1 MKLFRERFGLMPEEL
16 TAAGFK
22 WAPEAG
28 RVYMPV
34 YGPMG
39 KRRGAQ
45 LRSYNPDA
53 RIKVIAHPESHA
65 PWQAWYRLGTGR
77 PDGIHEPL
85 TLVVVEDQVSAVKTS
100 RHFNTVATLGT
111 QLTPDRVQELAAVGA
126 RNVLFALDA
135 DATGKAIDMMRENML
150 LFKHTGVVMLD
161 RDFKDS
167 EDSEIIERVNAA
179 L

>member
-1 MKLFRERFGLMPEEL
+1 MFQQRFGLRADEL

-22 WAPEAG
+22 WAPEDK

-45 LRSYNPDA
+45 LRSYETWVRDKVLA
-53 RIKVIAHPESHA
+53 RPETHA

-111 QLTPDRVQELAAVGA
+111 SLTPDRVQELAAIGA

-135 DATGKAIDMMRENML
+135 DATGKAIDMMRENMV
-150 LFKHTGVVMLD
+150 LFKRTGVVFLD
-161 RDFKDS
+161 RDFKDT
-167 EDSEIIERVNAA
+167 DDAEIIRRVKDAME
-179 L
+179 